1 MITES
6 SCATPRTEHAM
17 STALLVDD
25 EEFDPTMNSFA
36 ETFISSLSSGFIFST
51 AWDMVHSKTSGN
63 SLTKSG
69 LIWEL
74 HSFKVFWI
82 QSRSSSL
89 CVDGHFFRRRPQ
101 LSRFPVC
108 RCRVLARARSAPA
121 ARLSVPM
128 AAAAGGDRVA
138 PEPRRDGERA
148 GRRAG
153 EWADG
158 CLAGRGGA
166 PGPRGER
173 EAADSARPQPGVRS
187 GPRRPGGDGEAVP
200 EGGKEGREAPART
213 VAAASAAATA
223 AAAETRELF
232 PGRQ

>member
-1 MITES
+1 MTES

-17 STALLVDD
+17 STAFLVDD
-25 EEFDPTMNSFA
+25 EEFDPTMNSLA

-128 AAAAGGDRVA
+128 AAAARGDPAA
-138 PEPRRDGERA
+138 PEPRREGRREDGCLSGRGGVPRPQKRARGCRLRAATALCALGPEEA
-148 GRRAG
+148 GRRR
-153 EWADG
+153 
-158 CLAGRGGA
+158 RGGL
-166 PGPRGER
+166 GGRRRRGR
-173 EAADSARPQPGVRS
+173 SLRFLRPPLQPPLKRGS
-187 GPRRPGGDGEAVP
+187 CFLEDND
-200 EGGKEGREAPART
+200 
-213 VAAASAAATA
+213 
-223 AAAETRELF
+223 
-232 PGRQ
+232 

>member
-1 MITES
+1 MMTES

-36 ETFISSLSSGFIFST
+36 DTFISSLSSGLIFST
-51 AWDMVHSKTSGN
+51 AWDTVHSKTSGN
-63 SLTKSG
+63 SRIKSG

-128 AAAAGGDRVA
+128 AAAASKEGGGGE
-138 PEPRRDGERA
+138 PESDGAAEGA
-148 GRRAG
+148 GW
-153 EWADG
+153 EDG
-158 CLAGRGGA
+158 GHAGRGV

-173 EAADSARPQPGVRS
+173 EAADSARPQPGVCARARGGRAATERRS
-187 GPRRPGGDGEAVP
+187 R
-200 EGGKEGREAPART
+200 REALART
-213 VAAASAAATA
+213 AAATSA
-223 AAAETRELF
+223 AKAARRELF

>member
-1 MITES
+1 MKTRGCSGSVQPDRGPGGPQELCDPLRPAEAPLAPQWHLPS
-6 SCATPRTEHAM
+6 RD
-17 STALLVDD
+17 STQLTSVPPKRVELRRALLV
-25 EEFDPTMNSFA
+25 PTSRRPSA
-36 ETFISSLSSGFIFST
+36 PT
-51 AWDMVHSKTSGN
+51 V
-63 SLTKSG
+63 LT
-69 LIWEL
+69 
-74 HSFKVFWI
+74 
-82 QSRSSSL
+82 SSL

>member
-1 MITES
+1 
-6 SCATPRTEHAM
+6 
-17 STALLVDD
+17 
-25 EEFDPTMNSFA
+25 MNSFA

-128 AAAAGGDRVA
+128 AAATRGDRAA
-138 PEPRRDGERA
+138 PGPRREG
-148 GRRAG
+148 GR
-153 EWADG
+153 EDD
-158 CLAGRGGA
+158 CLAGHGDA

-200 EGGKEGREAPART
+200 EVGTDGRREGGRRRRRRSLRLLRPPLEPPPPKRWSCFLEDND
-213 VAAASAAATA
+213 
-223 AAAETRELF
+223 
-232 PGRQ
+232 

>member
-1 MITES
+1 MMTES

-51 AWDMVHSKTSGN
+51 AWDTVHSKTSGN

-128 AAAAGGDRVA
+128 AAAALRGDRGA
-138 PEPRRDGERA
+138 TGPRRG
-148 GRRAG
+148 GR
-153 EWADG
+153 EDG
-158 CLAGRGGA
+158 CLAGRGV

-200 EGGKEGREAPART
+200 EVAPART
-213 VAAASAAATA
+213 AAAASAATAPA
-223 AAAETRELF
+223 AAA
-232 PGRQ
+232 